1 MHDIVVK
8 NKKMKKLLIVLILL
22 PFFASC
28 NHEKL
33 KTVAVNFQGVEV
45 NLTEGTHNY
54 YLKQIGGDSLFV
66 NVYWIP
72 DYGKYSPGRYI
83 YFTKGNNVKSLE
95 WETGGKFSEK
105 ISVQQG
111 K

>member
-1 MHDIVVK
+1 
-8 NKKMKKLLIVLILL
+8 MKKISLILIAL
-22 PFFASC
+22 LLLFSC
-28 NHEKL
+28 VENNHN
-33 KTVAVNFQGVEV
+33 NFKSTTIQYLGIDVDIK
-45 NLTEGTHNY
+45 EGTHDY